1 MSESVHLRTVLKT
14 TALTTPLKNGAL
26 KSDHVVLDFTEV
38 SPIHEAFAPMVR
50 EAAFD
55 ISELAIVT
63 ACRPSPSGGRSYCCR
78 WSWLRAT
85 SVAA

>member
-1 MSESVHLRTVLKT
+1 MSQPVHLHTVLKT

-26 KSDHVVLDFTEV
+26 KSDHVVLDFTEI

-50 EAAFD
+50 DVNFD

-63 ACRPSPSGGRSYCCR
+63 ALQAIAFRRPVVLLPVV
-78 WSWLRAT
+78 W
-85 SVAA
+85 V